1 MAKKKSK
8 KKTASAA
15 PSPEKNNWESVLS
28 LEKTNEKLFPELKKE
43 ETNRVKAMLDACE
56 DIDEHIDPENA
67 PGQANIVRENLQIKD
82 KEISI
87 PWTCHSINTL
97 KSGEWLD
104 DEMIN
109 GFIFDNLNNKDK
121 DNHFFNTYLFS
132 KVLSFFITEVN
143 TLKKKHDNLQKKEE
157 EINKFKT
164 KLTEKKSNE
173 LIDKLNND
181 EKKSEDF
188 ETRFIRFTKKVSNI
202 QDKRKLFFPLNVDG
216 NHWILAVVFVQ
227 EGIIG
232 YFDSFNNEKTMERYN
247 PFLLRYLK
255 IIFKDKEWIT
265 TLMESPKQSNSCDC
279 GVFLCANLYYLSKN
293 RMPNFTKKDIP
304 NIRNFMAHF
313 YFKKEK
319 NTSSR
324 VPSPKKK
331 KTSPKKVII
340 DLVDSPEY
348 EVIEISD
355 SSYVKKSKRRKD
367 NKKRKR
373 RKDGTDTPPC
383 NMNDNEAEKN
393 RFCSLFSDINN
404 PPYFRVI
411 KFKDG
416 TEHRNEHM
424 RLNQDTITSLITRK
438 SFLIKNIILYEVDF
452 EERSCTNGI
461 WSSTTDN
468 FQL

>member
-8 KKTASAA
+8 KKTASTAA
-15 PSPEKNNWESVLS
+15 SPEKNNWESVLS

-43 ETNRVKAMLDACE
+43 ETNRVKAMFDACE
-56 DIDEHIDPENA
+56 DIDEYEDPENA
-67 PGQANIVRENLQIKD
+67 PGQANIVREKLQIKD
-82 KEISI
+82 KEEISI

-109 GFIFDNLNNKDK
+109 GFIFDNLNNTDK

-143 TLKKKHDNLQKKEE
+143 TLKKNHDDLQKKEE
-157 EINKFKT
+157 EINKFKQ

-173 LIDKLNND
+173 LIEKLNND

-188 ETRFIRFTKKVSNI
+188 DTRFIRFTKKVSNI

-247 PFLLRYLK
+247 PFLVRYLN
-255 IIFKDKEWIT
+255 IIFKNKDWIT
-265 TLMESPKQSNSCDC
+265 TLIESPKQSNSCDC
-279 GVFLCANLYYLSKN
+279 GVFLCANLYYLSQNKL
-293 RMPNFTKKDIP
+293 PNFTKKDIP

-313 YFKKEK
+313 YFKLL
-319 NTSSR
+319 
-324 VPSPKKK
+324 PPPPPKKSSPK
-331 KTSPKKVII
+331 KTSPKNKVVDVI
-340 DLVDSPEY
+340 DLSLDYSPPPSP

-355 SSYVKKSKRRKD
+355 SPMAKKKKS
-367 NKKRKR
+367 KKRKR
-373 RKDGTDTPPC
+373 
-383 NMNDNEAEKN
+383 N
-393 RFCSLFSDINN
+393 
-404 PPYFRVI
+404 
-411 KFKDG
+411 
-416 TEHRNEHM
+416 
-424 RLNQDTITSLITRK
+424 
-438 SFLIKNIILYEVDF
+438 
-452 EERSCTNGI
+452 
-461 WSSTTDN
+461 
-468 FQL
+468 

>member
-15 PSPEKNNWESVLS
+15 PSPEKNNWEPVLS

-56 DIDEHIDPENA
+56 DIDEHIDPQNA
-67 PGQANIVRENLQIKD
+67 PGQANIVREHLQIKD

-97 KSGEWLD
+97 KSVEWLN

-132 KVLSFFITEVN
+132 KVLSFFITEVD
-143 TLKKKHDNLQKKEE
+143 TLKKNHNDYQKKIE

-188 ETRFIRFTKKVSNI
+188 DNRFIRFTKKNPNIQDI

-324 VPSPKKK
+324 VPSPQKK

-355 SSYVKKSKRRKD
+355 SSYVKMNKKSKRRKD
-367 NKKRKR
+367 DKKSKR
-373 RKDGTDTPPC
+373 RKDGSDTPPC
-383 NMNDNEAEKN
+383 NMNE
-393 RFCSLFSDINN
+393 
-404 PPYFRVI
+404 
-411 KFKDG
+411 
-416 TEHRNEHM
+416 
-424 RLNQDTITSLITRK
+424 
-438 SFLIKNIILYEVDF
+438 
-452 EERSCTNGI
+452 
-461 WSSTTDN
+461 
-468 FQL
+468 